1 MEITL
6 NINENI
12 SAQQAARIT
21 ELGNLAEEGVL
32 VKQDFQSAT
41 RLYMLAAKAG
51 DPKAF
56 YHMGRAC
63 RDGRGV
69 AQDTAK
75 AKLYFKQGAN
85 FGDTDSIVAIGSIYK
100 DEGDTSQAA
109 YCFKLAAD
117 TGNLDGILG
126 YAELLEA
133 AGGDTK
139 EFAELYRK
147 AAGLGSAD
155 AAEALGRI
163 YEDKTNPEY
172 SPDIAVFWYRQAV
185 NLGNAAAQAQIVRL
199 EQSTEKDIDVN
210 IEYDDDI

>member
-6 NINENI
+6 NIDENV
-12 SAQQAARIT
+12 SAQQAAKLT
-21 ELGNLAEEGVL
+21 ELGSLAEEGIL
-32 VKQDFQSAT
+32 VKQDFQSAI

-51 DPKAF
+51 DPAAF
-56 YHMGRAC
+56 YHIGRIYMN
-63 RDGRGV
+63 GTGV

-85 FGDTDSIVAIGSIYK
+85 LGDTDSIVAIGSIYR
-100 DEGDTSQAA
+100 DEGDIRQAE
-109 YCFKLAAD
+109 YCFRLAAEAESI
-117 TGNLDGILG
+117 DGMLG
-126 YAELLEA
+126 YAGLLLETS
-133 AGGDTK
+133 GD
-139 EFAELYRK
+139 AEEIMKMYRK

-163 YEDKTNPEY
+163 YEDKDNPEH

-185 NLGNAAAQAQIVRL
+185 KLGSAAAQAAALRL
-199 EQSTEKDIDVN
+199 EQSTEKDIDVK